1 MKHIKDITIG
11 IMGISLMG
19 ILALIIVDEF
29 MMANQHGGELDASV
43 IELLQMAITGI
54 VGIVAG
60 WVSSRNGKCDC
71 DK

>member
-29 MMANQHGGELDASV
+29 MMANQHGGELDPSV
-43 IELLQMAITGI
+43 IELLQMSITGV

-60 WVSSRNGKCDC
+60 WVSARNG
-71 DK
+71 

>member
-1 MKHIKDITIG
+1 
-11 IMGISLMG
+11 
-19 ILALIIVDEF
+19 